1 MSRQGLVNQKQYPLH
16 KKVREFFWGGWFM
29 QAVWNYERQMNTAFM
44 WGISGTLDR
53 LYPDP
58 EDLEKKKERYNAAL
72 EFFNITPQLGAFV
85 LGLTAAM
92 EEEYAKEPDTFDPK
106 SITAVKSA
114 LMGPLSGVGDSLFQG
129 TVRIIAMSIG
139 ISLALN
145 GSILGPVLAMLIS
158 FGVSFPVTWFGGK
171 LGYTKGTELIQQISK
186 NNLMDKLMYGCSIAG
201 LMVVGGMA
209 ANLVNIT
216 TPLVYGESLIL
227 QNILDSIFPKMIPLA
242 LTGGMYLLVKRKIH
256 PIAIVCCC
264 FAVGI
269 FCNYFGILAV

>member
-1 MSRQGLVNQKQYPLH
+1 
-16 KKVREFFWGGWFM
+16 
-29 QAVWNYERQMNTAFM
+29 
-44 WGISGTLDR
+44 
-53 LYPDP
+53 
-58 EDLEKKKERYNAAL
+58 
-72 EFFNITPQLGAFV
+72 
-85 LGLTAAM
+85 
-92 EEEYAKEPDTFDPK
+92 
-106 SITAVKSA
+106 
-114 LMGPLSGVGDSLFQG
+114 MGPLSGVGDSLFQG